1 MDARRLTKSQG
12 GNPNTWVDV
21 KQRLPLLG
29 QRKYY
34 TQSRYGYARG
44 DEALNY
50 VEGIRRYYQSII
62 GYERAHSN
70 KFENDNLK
78 IVDGLQTISTP
89 QTQPTPTPVPL
100 KKEASLLP

>member
-1 MDARRLTKSQG
+1 M
-12 GNPNTWVDV
+12 
-21 KQRLPLLG
+21 G

-62 GYERAHSN
+62 GYERTHSS
-70 KFENDNLK
+70 KFENENLK
-78 IVDGLQTISTP
+78 IIDGLQTISLP
-89 QTQPTPTPVPL
+89 QTSLTPATVTLKTNATP
-100 KKEASLLP
+100 